1 MQKCGSPNQPTW
13 GVTEASHAGP
23 AVSKKGRP
31 LSPTT
36 MSAEHTPSDFI
47 FGEFLER
54 AVNQGIVVGPCAQ
67 NVLQATDL
75 LRQYLASP
83 HMVNAEDDDLDPSC
97 ALMKVEIQILVISL
111 IRVLQRLR
119 SGPIES
125 THTGLPNEANH
136 EKVLAELEPHLHQIA
151 DSFGLRPDEHKSGP
165 RATRQVQADS

>member
-1 MQKCGSPNQPTW
+1 
-13 GVTEASHAGP
+13 
-23 AVSKKGRP
+23 
-31 LSPTT
+31 
-36 MSAEHTPSDFI
+36 MSAEHTPSDFM

-119 SGPIES
+119 SGSIES

-151 DSFGLRPDEHKSGP
+151 DSFGLRPDELISLDLAPLGKFKLIP
-165 RATRQVQADS
+165 NNF